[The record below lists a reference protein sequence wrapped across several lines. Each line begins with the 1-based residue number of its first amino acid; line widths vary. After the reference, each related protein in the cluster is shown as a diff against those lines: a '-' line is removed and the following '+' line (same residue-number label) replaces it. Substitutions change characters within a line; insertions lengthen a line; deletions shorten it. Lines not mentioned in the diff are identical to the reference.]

1 MADYPSEICK
11 YCRCTNYGTES
22 CESISPISGI
32 ISCEG
37 VGCQEAYE
45 ECREEWDVAEYGE
58 MPKLED
64 MF

>member
-1 MADYPSEICK
+1 MITNYLSEICK

-22 CESISPISGI
+22 NESLSPISGI

-37 VGCQEAYE
+37 SRCK
-45 ECREEWDVAEYGE
+45 EEWDAAEFGE
-58 MPKLED
+58 MPRLED